1 MSSTA
6 TANNSHGAEEE
17 EYYEDEEY
25 YEQGADEEGGGDDY
39 KGDEG
44 TTDDQELENIKKR
57 VQEME
62 KETDDLTRMRSQ
74 VESQIGS
81 TAESLDKCSV

>member
-1 MSSTA
+1 MSSA
-6 TANNSHGAEEE
+6 AAAAIHGAEEEE

-25 YEQGADEEGGGDDY
+25 YEQGGGEGERDEY
-39 KGDEG
+39 KGEDG
-44 TTDDQELENIKKR
+44 TDDQELENIKKR

-62 KETDDLTRMRSQ
+62 KETDDLTKMRSQ

-81 TAESLDKCSV
+81 AAESLDKCSV